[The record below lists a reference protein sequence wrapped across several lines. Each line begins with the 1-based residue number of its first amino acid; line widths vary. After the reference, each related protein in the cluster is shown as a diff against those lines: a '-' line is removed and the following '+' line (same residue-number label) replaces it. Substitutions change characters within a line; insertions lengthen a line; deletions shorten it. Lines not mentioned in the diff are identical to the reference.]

1 MIPLAYTLRSLRERR
16 ATTLAAVAGIGLVVF
31 VLAASLMLD
40 AGIRRALGASG
51 RPDRAI
57 VMRKGSNNELSSGV
71 EKVNVGLVAAQPGV
85 RAAAGEVVIVVL
97 LAKVGGAGMS
107 NAQLRGVPA
116 ESATLRPEVK
126 IVQGRAPRPGSDEAL
141 VGARILG
148 RFEGLGIGQQFELR
162 KGRSA
167 TVVGA
172 FEAGGSSLESEV
184 WLDVDTVRQAFRREG
199 MVSSVCVG
207 LESPAAFDAFE
218 AAVEHDKRLGLE
230 AMRESEYLARISE
243 GTAKFIGILS
253 SVTTFFFA
261 IGAVIGA
268 MITMYA
274 AVAHRRREIGVLRA
288 LGFPRRSIL
297 AAFLLE
303 SALVALLGG
312 ALGVV
317 GALGMG
323 AVEFSMVN
331 QDSWAEMV
339 FAFVPTPATIVTALA
354 VALVMGLVG
363 GILPAFAAARLRP
376 VLAMRD

>member
-16 ATTLAAVAGIGLVVF
+16 ATTLAAVVGIALVVF
-31 VLAASLMLD
+31 VLAASLMLS
-40 AGIRRALGASG
+40 AGIAQALGASG

-57 VMRKGSNNELSSGV
+57 VMRKGSNNELSSGI
-71 EKVNVGLVAAQPGV
+71 ELANVGLVSAMPGA

-97 LAKVGGAGMS
+97 LPKVGGAGMS
-107 NAQLRGVPA
+107 NAQIRGVPDPA
-116 ESATLRPEVK
+116 YAVRPEVK
-126 IVQGRAPRPGSDEAL
+126 VVQGRAPAPGSDEAL
-141 VGARILG
+141 VGIRVLG
-148 RFEGLGIGQQFELR
+148 RFEGLGMGQTFALR

-172 FEAGGSSLESEV
+172 FAAGGSSLESEV
-184 WLDVDTVRQAFRREG
+184 WLDVETVRQAFRREG
-199 MVSSVCVG
+199 MVSSIRVA
-207 LESPAAFDAFE
+207 LESPTAFEAFE

-230 AMRESEYLARISE
+230 AMREAEYLARISE
-243 GTAKFIGILS
+243 GTMVFILILS

-261 IGAVIGA
+261 TGAVIGA

-303 SALVALLGG
+303 SALVAFAGG
-312 ALGVV
+312 ALGTL
-317 GALGMG
+317 GALAMG
-323 AVEFSMVN
+323 TVEFSMVN

-339 FAFVPTPATIVTALA
+339 FAFVPTPLGLGVSLG
-354 VALVMGLVG
+354 VALGMGLVG
-363 GILPAFAAARLRP
+363 GFLPALAAARVRP
-376 VLAMRD
+376 VLAMRE